1 MMIETRQPVKDAENF
16 QGTWLKTREIFGALV
31 EAETLKNFA
40 LQGFQEFGR
49 GVVCLALRQGQP
61 CSFYIPSD
69 RLLLVVKLAHS
80 LAPIGGAGSLVKEPE
95 QLWPLFSRL
104 KSYQPEKSEII
115 VLVTFSDLEIEQIS
129 PYQYFYLS
137 VS

>member
-1 MMIETRQPVKDAENF
+1 MMIETRQPVRDAEDL
-16 QGTWLKTREIFGALV
+16 QGAWLKTRERFGALV
-31 EAETLKNFA
+31 EAETLKNLA
-40 LQGFQEFGR
+40 SEGFQEFGR
-49 GVVCLALRQGQP
+49 GVVCLTLQHGQP
-61 CSFYIPSD
+61 CSFYLPSD
-69 RLLLVVKLAHS
+69 RLLLV
-80 LAPIGGAGSLVKEPE
+80 VKEPE

>member
-1 MMIETRQPVKDAENF
+1 MIETRQPVKDAENF

-49 GVVCLALRQGQP
+49 GVVCLALRHGQP
-61 CSFYIPSD
+61 CSFYLPSD
-69 RLLLVVKLAHS
+69 RLLLVVK
-80 LAPIGGAGSLVKEPE
+80 EPE
-95 QLWPLFSRL
+95 QLWPLLSRL
-104 KSYQPEKSEII
+104 KAYQPEKSAII
-115 VLVTFSDLEIEQIS
+115 VLVTFSDLEIELTS

-137 VS
+137 VD

>member
-1 MMIETRQPVKDAENF
+1 MIQTKQPVRDVEEF
-16 QGTWLKTREIFGALV
+16 QGAWLKARERFGALV
-31 EAETLKNFA
+31 EAETLKNLA
-40 LQGFQEFGR
+40 SKGFQEFGR
-49 GVVCLALRQGQP
+49 GVVCLALRRGQP
-61 CSFYIPSD
+61 CSFYLPSD